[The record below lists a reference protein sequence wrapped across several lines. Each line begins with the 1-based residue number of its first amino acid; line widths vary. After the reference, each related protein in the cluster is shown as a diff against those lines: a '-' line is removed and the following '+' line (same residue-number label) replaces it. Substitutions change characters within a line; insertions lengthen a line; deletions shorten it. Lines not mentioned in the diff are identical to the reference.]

1 MIGSGGDIRRGPAD
15 REGPLHRRRVR
26 LAQSLGVAVRRRPV
40 SRLRASR
47 RLLAREK
54 MRSRVR
60 DAAYRLIPYLSVGLL
75 VFLIV
80 VFVYALAENL
90 PVMGRSLEPPYLFIF
105 PVVGALAAIVLAVSV
120 RRRSDGLPY
129 TMS

>member
-1 MIGSGGDIRRGPAD
+1 
-15 REGPLHRRRVR
+15 
-26 LAQSLGVAVRRRPV
+26 
-40 SRLRASR
+40 
-47 RLLAREK
+47 